1 MAVRPPKGRRTMRKM
16 LQKNKS
22 GFTLIELMIVVA
34 ILGILAAIAI
44 PAFVTYVRRAKTAE
58 ATDQVKKLFDA
69 ASTYYDKQWVGQGI
83 TADGNEHCTVN
94 SGSDGK
100 TPTDQKTTGNYTIDT
115 FDSQKKGLG
124 FNVEYGYYKYE
135 VKDSTA
141 KCGNSISTP
150 QYTMRATGDLD
161 HDSTLSTFD
170 LAVASN
176 KENELYHARGFNITN
191 ETE

>member
-1 MAVRPPKGRRTMRKM
+1 MRKM

-69 ASTYYDKQWVGQGI
+69 ASTYYDKQWVGKGI
-83 TADGNEHCTVN
+83 GADGNEHCTVPAE
-94 SGSDGK
+94 GDGK
-100 TPTDQKTTGNYTIDT
+100 TPTDQKTTGNYGVSA
-115 FDSQKKGLG
+115 FDSKQRGLG
-124 FNVEYGYYKYE
+124 FNVEYGYYSYQ
-135 VKDSTA
+135 VFASTD
-141 KCGNSISTP
+141 KCGNSPSNA
-150 QYTMRATGDLD
+150 QYTMRAVGDLD
-161 HDSTLSTFD
+161 HDATLSTFD

-176 KENELYHARGFNITN
+176 AENELYHARGFNIVN

>member
-1 MAVRPPKGRRTMRKM
+1 MRKM

-83 TADGNEHCTVN
+83 GAEGNEHCTVPAGN
-94 SGSDGK
+94 DAK
-100 TPTDQKTTGNYTIDT
+100 TPTDQKTTGTYATNAT
-115 FDSQKKGLG
+115 FDSKLKGLG
-124 FNVEYGYYKYE
+124 FNVEYGYYSYQ
-135 VKDSTA
+135 VFASTD
-141 KCGNSISTP
+141 KCANSPATT
-150 QYTMRATGDLD
+150 QYTMRAVGDLD
-161 HDSTLSTFD
+161 HDGVLSTFD

-176 KENELYHARGFNITN
+176 AENELYHARGFNITN

>member
-1 MAVRPPKGRRTMRKM
+1 MRKM
-16 LQKNKS
+16 LQKNKA

-69 ASTYYDKQWVGQGI
+69 ASAYYDKQFVEAGI
-83 TADGNEHCTVN
+83 AGEGYEHCTVQN
-94 SGSDGK
+94 DNDGK
-100 TPTDQKTTGNYTIDT
+100 NPSDQKKTGTYTSNA
-115 FDSQKKGLG
+115 FDVKGIGSGTVQAGLG
-124 FNVEYGYYKYE
+124 FNVEYGYYSYQ
-135 VKDSTA
+135 VLDSTDT
-141 KCGNSISTP
+141 CFGTP
-150 QYTMRATGDLD
+150 TTPHYTMRAVGDLD
-161 HDSTLSTFD
+161 NDGTKSTFD

-176 KENELYHARGFNITN
+176 AENELYHARGFHIEN